1 MKQAIKVM
9 LLIMV
14 MLLAVSACTSVQTT
28 AFEEDTERYA
38 VIPKQEISSKF
49 YYIDTNEPYDP
60 GKERTGFLP
69 DSVKD
74 IDLYV
79 EVEPKVEG
87 EFLRYFNIVMDNWT
101 CKIPIEYAESLK
113 YYIESQLKEEDHETI
128 RDASGALLKDKQFHS
143 GDRLWAEGLFVKA
156 TSDPSL
162 WAEGLF
168 VKATSDPSKSDLA
181 TMYINRVRMDGDF
194 YVVIGF
200 YALRYSKSILSP
212 YQNLGF
218 LCLTPKK
225 AKKLIKILTEI
236 DEHYKKGE

>member
-1 MKQAIKVM
+1 MKNAIKLM
-9 LLIMV
+9 LLMMI
-14 MLLAVSACTSVQTT
+14 MLLSVSACTSVQTT
-28 AFEEDTERYA
+28 AFEEDAERYA
-38 VIPKQEISSKF
+38 AIPKQAISSKF

-60 GKERTGFLP
+60 GKEQTGFLP

-74 IDLYV
+74 IDFYV

-113 YYIESQLKEEDHETI
+113 GYIEHQLKEEDHETI
-128 RDASGALLKDKQFHS
+128 HDTSGALLKDKQFHS
-143 GDRLWAEGLFVKA
+143 GDSIWAESLIIKS
-156 TSDPSL
+156 TSDS
-162 WAEGLF
+162 
-168 VKATSDPSKSDLA
+168 SKSDEA
-181 TMYINRVRMDGDF
+181 MVGINRVRMDGDF

-200 YALRYSKSILSP
+200 ITLHDYGIISP
-212 YQNLGF
+212 YHVLGW

-225 AKKLIKILTEI
+225 AKKLVKILTEI

>member
-1 MKQAIKVM
+1 MKNAIKLM
-9 LLIMV
+9 LLMMI

-28 AFEEDTERYA
+28 AFEEDAERYA
-38 VIPKQEISSKF
+38 AIPKQAISSKF

-74 IDLYV
+74 IDFYV

-113 YYIESQLKEEDHETI
+113 GYIEHQLKEEDHETI
-128 RDASGALLKDKQFHS
+128 RDTSGALLKDKQMHL
-143 GDRLWAEGLFVKA
+143 GDSIWAESLIIKS
-156 TSDPSL
+156 TSDS
-162 WAEGLF
+162 
-168 VKATSDPSKSDLA
+168 SKSDKA
-181 TMYINRVRMDGDF
+181 IVGINRVRMDGDF

-200 YALRYSKSILSP
+200 ITLHYYGIISP
-212 YQNLGF
+212 YYELGW

-225 AKKLIKILTEI
+225 AKKLVKILTEV

>member
-60 GKERTGFLP
+60 GKEHTGALP

-74 IDLYV
+74 IDFYV
-79 EVEPKVEG
+79 EMGSKDRA
-87 EFLRYFNIVMDNWT
+87 FKIVMDKWT
-101 CKIPIEYAESLK
+101 CVIPAWKAQFLK

-143 GDRLWAEGLFVKA
+143 GDR
-156 TSDPSL
+156 L

>member
-60 GKERTGFLP
+60 GKEHTGALP

-74 IDLYV
+74 IDFYV
-79 EVEPKVEG
+79 EMGSKDRA
-87 EFLRYFNIVMDNWT
+87 FKIVMDKWT
-101 CKIPIEYAESLK
+101 CVIPAMDAQFLK
-113 YYIESQLKEEDHETI
+113 YYIESQLKKEDHETI
-128 RDASGALLKDKQFHS
+128 RDTSGALLKDKQFHS
-143 GDRLWAEGLFVKA
+143 GDRLWAEDLV
-156 TSDPSL
+156 
-162 WAEGLF
+162 
-168 VKATSDPSKSDLA
+168 VKATSDPSKVDKA
-181 TMYINRVRMDGDF
+181 IVGINRVRMDGDF

-200 YALRYSKSILSP
+200 YALRYYGIISP
-212 YQNLGF
+212 YPNLGF

>member
-113 YYIESQLKEEDHETI
+113 YYIESQLKSEDHEI
-128 RDASGALLKDKQFHS
+128 QYESDGSLLEDKRLHI
-143 GDRLWAEGLFVKA
+143 GDSFR
-156 TSDPSL
+156 
-162 WAEGLF
+162 AEGLF
-168 VKATSDPSKSDLA
+168 VKATSDPSKSDKA
-181 TMYINRVRMDGDF
+181 IVDVNHVRMDGDF